1 MTYDYNLSAEERDI
15 LEMVDR
21 NELRPIPNAEQE
33 KEYAQQA
40 ARNTLKKIKR
50 GQRAKDTQS
59 EPITKIS
66 VISGSKTPSLQRKRA
81 GGMFSVLN

>member
-15 LEMVDR
+15 LEMVER

-40 ARNTLKKIKR
+40 ARNTLKKMKR
-50 GQRAKDTQS
+50 GNKRKTERDFQS
-59 EPITKIS
+59 AYARPKE
-66 VISGSKTPSLQRKRA
+66 
-81 GGMFSVLN
+81 